1 MTAFERNRYAP
12 GAKEYFRI
20 WGGNIQLIGKSYR
33 LEMEV
38 NLVRA
43 APLWRCKPVFSP
55 AIPVFL
61 TKDIRMQIS
70 IITHVRDTRTPAAGV
85 YKLLVKELVS
95 ICAFYLMGTA
105 AAMGSGSGG
114 GGRRGGGGRTPDVAE
129 PLL

>member
-1 MTAFERNRYAP
+1 
-12 GAKEYFRI
+12 
-20 WGGNIQLIGKSYR
+20 
-33 LEMEV
+33 MEV

-114 GGRRGGGGRTPDVAE
+114 GGGRGEKHPRRPK
-129 PLL
+129 LLDKTVSLPAPTTT

>member
-43 APLWRCKPVFSP
+43 AHCGDANPCLVLRFQYSLQRTSGCK
-55 AIPVFL
+55 FL
-61 TKDIRMQIS
+61 
-70 IITHVRDTRTPAAGV
+70 
-85 YKLLVKELVS
+85 
-95 ICAFYLMGTA
+95 
-105 AAMGSGSGG
+105 
-114 GGRRGGGGRTPDVAE
+114 
-129 PLL
+129 

>member
-1 MTAFERNRYAP
+1 
-12 GAKEYFRI
+12 
-20 WGGNIQLIGKSYR
+20 
-33 LEMEV
+33 MEV

-61 TKDIRMQIS
+61 TKEIRMQIS
-70 IITHVRDTRTPAAGV
+70 IITHVRDTRTPATGV

-105 AAMGSGSGG
+105 AAMGSGTG
-114 GGRRGGGGRTPDVAE
+114 GGRGRVWTGNQFDVHKHVIPKLGGFARLGSLRVRY
-129 PLL
+129 